1 MSIRNMVGVVAL
13 VSCICTSLQGA
24 NANSKSLPPGVLKAL
39 AGVKG
44 TIVNSFWAT
53 IGRVANMT
61 APSGSL
67 KLVSEGGCRVANHG
81 PIGDSRP
88 IAFLG
93 HACAPFCPLGPTAP
107 ETS

>member
-44 TIVNSFWAT
+44 TI
-53 IGRVANMT
+53 
-61 APSGSL
+61 
-67 KLVSEGGCRVANHG
+67 EQ
-81 PIGDSRP
+81 
-88 IAFLG
+88 FLG
-93 HACAPFCPLGPTAP
+93 DYRKGCQHDGAVRFSETRKRRWLQSCQPWSYRRLAAYSFLG
-107 ETS
+107 SCVCSFQ